1 VTKGDTPP
9 KPKPRPPV
17 VHPDPGTGPQEDPC
31 AEPLVVGVIVS
42 SAVEIGTKV
51 LASVR
56 GDQVVA
62 VTAQGE
68 LGPIAGESAAR
79 IVECSRRRWVFPGTV
94 DAVAE
99 GLVTITLIPRFR
111 T

>member
-1 VTKGDTPP
+1 MAKGDTPP

-17 VHPDPGTGPQEDPC
+17 VHPDPGTGPQDDPC

-42 SAVEIGTKV
+42 SAIEIGTQV

-62 VTAQGE
+62 VTAQGD
-68 LGPIAGESAAR
+68 LGPIEGQPAAW
-79 IVECSRRRWVFPGTV
+79 IIDCSRRRWVFPGTV
-94 DAVAE
+94 DAVGD